1 MRHTESCQPVF
12 ARNFATRCLIA
23 LLFRH
28 PHELSGGQRQRVDI
42 ARAISLN
49 PHFIIA
55 DEPVTSLDASIS
67 SQIVN
72 LLSAIKREFDL
83 TYLWISHDLT
93 MVRYVSNRVAVLYLG
108 KVMELAQTE
117 ALFNDPRN
125 PYTQA
130 LLSAIPD
137 IDSTRKSE
145 YVKLKDEMP
154 SPINLP
160 SGCVFH
166 TRCLYADERCEREE
180 PELADIGGGHFVAC
194 HYRSGLPKISVT
206 TT

>member
-1 MRHTESCQPVF
+1 
-12 ARNFATRCLIA
+12 
-23 LLFRH
+23 
-28 PHELSGGQRQRVDI
+28 VDT

-49 PHFIIA
+49 PKFIIA

-72 LLSAIKREFDL
+72 LLEAMKREFDL

-108 KVMELAQTE
+108 KVMELAQRD
-117 ALFNDPRN
+117 ALFNNPRN

-137 IDSTRKSE
+137 IDPTRKWE
-145 YVKLKDEMP
+145 YIKLKGEMP

-166 TRCLYADERCEREE
+166 TRCLYADERCRMEE
-180 PELADIGGGHFVAC
+180 PELADIGGQHLVAC
-194 HYRSGLPKISVT
+194 HYRSNLPKIPITATSSNAD
-206 TT
+206 